1 MSLISAQNITLAY
14 DGKEV
19 VKNLSFDITA
29 GDYICIIG
37 ENGTGKSTLTKA
49 LLGLISPINGK
60 VIYGEGLER
69 NQIGYLPQ
77 QTEVQKDFP
86 ASVYEIVLSGCLNTL
101 GFFPFYKKIHKE
113 RAKAVMQKLNIW
125 DIKSTCYHN
134 LSGGQQQR
142 VLLARAL
149 CATKEL
155 LILDEPASGLD
166 PIITS
171 QFYNITEKLNKQE
184 NITVIMVS
192 HDPHAV
198 IGYANKILHLTDE
211 SYVFAS
217 KDDYLATELGK
228 KYLKGGEL

>member
-1 MSLISAQNITLAY
+1 MSLISAENITLAY

-19 VKNLSFDITA
+19 VKNLSFDINQ

-49 LLGLISPINGK
+49 LLGLISPVCGK
-60 VIYGEGLER
+60 VSYGDGLEC

-86 ASVYEIVLSGCLNTL
+86 ASVYEIVLSGCQNSL
-101 GFFPFYKKIHKE
+101 GFLPFYKKTHKK
-113 RAKAVMQKLNIW
+113 RAELVMKKLNIQ
-125 DIKSTCYHN
+125 DIKSTGYHK

-149 CATKEL
+149 CATNKL

-166 PIITS
+166 PIITA
-171 QFYNITEKLNKQE
+171 QFYGITKELNRSE
-184 NITVIMVS
+184 NITIVMVS

-198 IGYANKILHLTDE
+198 MEYADKILHLTDD
-211 SYVFAS
+211 SYIFAS
-217 KDDYLATELGK
+217 KNEYLETSSGK
-228 KYLKGGEL
+228 KYLKGGEV